1 MACLSKLLSKST
13 FGFFNIPFRF
23 RGAGWGGVVRV
34 TGGGTLAVVGSSR
47 NSIFSNFS
55 SIVIILSPLNAEVAD
70 EGEIEQFCF
79 IDGFGGGRGFE
90 VRRFGDGT
98 F

>member
-13 FGFFNIPFRF
+13 LGCFNIPLRF
-23 RGAGWGGVVRV
+23 LGAGWGGVFLD

-55 SIVIILSPLNAEVAD
+55 SIVTILSPLNDAVAE
-70 EGEIEQFCF
+70 EGENE
-79 IDGFGGGRGFE
+79 
-90 VRRFGDGT
+90 
-98 F
+98 